1 MAPTGLLTSEH
12 MVKLLDLK
20 EMNKPSSREIGGDEA
35 NRQWK
40 QLTDNHIC
48 QVVAG
53 RGPERG
59 LWSNAQ
65 K

>member
-1 MAPTGLLTSEH
+1 
-12 MVKLLDLK
+12 
-20 EMNKPSSREIGGDEA
+20 MNKPSSREIREDEA

-40 QLTDNHIC
+40 QLTDNHVC
-48 QVVAG
+48 QLVAG
-53 RGPERG
+53 RGPESG

>member
-1 MAPTGLLTSEH
+1 

-20 EMNKPSSREIGGDEA
+20 EMNKPSSREIGEDEA
-35 NRQWK
+35 NRQRK
-40 QLTDNHIC
+40 QLTDNHVC

-53 RGPERG
+53 SVPERG

>member
-1 MAPTGLLTSEH
+1 

-20 EMNKPSSREIGGDEA
+20 EMNKPSSREIREDEA

-40 QLTDNHIC
+40 QLTDNHVC
-48 QVVAG
+48 QLVAG